1 MKMTD
6 RTTHATSSQQGA
18 EAAAGEPT
26 DEGHAD
32 ITLDGNTRGKFV
44 LFAIPA
50 SERVDDGPVMRG
62 LLETEQG
69 RINVAGWKRVA
80 RDTGTEYLSLKV
92 GNVKPRGGD
101 APRDTPDEWLIGP
114 FYGRLFKEV
123 TPSRGI
129 KKVRYFGFIE
139 DAVKVGEDSDTGKGR
154 YRTNWQVQIRAKPNV
169 SKDGKTHYID
179 GSASPAGAK
188 PDPGES
194 PLPF

>member
-1 MKMTD
+1 M
-6 RTTHATSSQQGA
+6 
-18 EAAAGEPT
+18 
-26 DEGHAD
+26 
-32 ITLDGNTRGKFV
+32 
-44 LFAIPA
+44 
-50 SERVDDGPVMRG
+50 
-62 LLETEQG
+62 
-69 RINVAGWKRVA
+69 
-80 RDTGTEYLSLKV
+80 
-92 GNVKPRGGD
+92 
-101 APRDTPDEWLIGP
+101 
-114 FYGRLFKEV
+114 

-188 PDPGES
+188 ADPGES